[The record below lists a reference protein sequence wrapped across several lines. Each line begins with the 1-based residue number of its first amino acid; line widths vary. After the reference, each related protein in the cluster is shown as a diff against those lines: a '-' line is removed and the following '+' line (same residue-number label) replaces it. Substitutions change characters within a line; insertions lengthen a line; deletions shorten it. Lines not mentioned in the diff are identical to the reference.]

1 MQFEKLV
8 SNLDYNNRVQ
18 RSDGVVGTITQVY
31 KDWALWALLEPTA
44 TEIYQTIMED
54 NASEFT
60 VMEKPWL
67 SESVFAPT
75 LMAAAFMAS
84 TS

>member
-31 KDWALWALLEPTA
+31 KNWALWALLEPTA
-44 TEIYQTIMED
+44 TEIYQTITEE
-54 NASEFT
+54 NANEFRVLVAHT
-60 VMEKPWL
+60 CSDRNCCMGNPE
-67 SESVFAPT
+67 
-75 LMAAAFMAS
+75 
-84 TS
+84 